1 MMQIGIKQGMK
12 LMDVSL
18 AELVHKGLVTAD
30 EATNHVEDPVEFFKV
45 LAKVAGQA
53 PATAN
58 EEEDD
63 G

>member
-1 MMQIGIKQGMK
+1 
-12 LMDVSL
+12 
-18 AELVHKGLVTAD
+18 
-30 EATNHVEDPVEFFKV
+30 VEDPVEFFKV
-45 LAKVAGQA
+45 LAKVAGQV